1 MLEEKLETL
10 AQEVAK
16 LSSAV
21 GTTNALLTDF
31 LSKTE
36 TTAPEVSDTAPEV
49 SDTAPTLKDVREA
62 LVEFSEVFDREATLD
77 LLKRHIEEGDRLVV
91 GAVPEHRYGSL
102 IDACRARI
110 AAEAAD
116 GNDA

>member
-1 MLEEKLETL
+1 MLEEKLKTL

-16 LSSAV
+16 LSSNV
-21 GTTNALLTDF
+21 ETTNALLTDF

-62 LVEFSEVFDREATLD
+62 LVEFSEVFNREATLD
-77 LLKRHIEEGDRLVV
+77 LLKGYVGEGDRLIV
-91 GAVPEHRYGSL
+91 GSVAEDRYGSL
-102 IDACRARI
+102 IDACRTRI